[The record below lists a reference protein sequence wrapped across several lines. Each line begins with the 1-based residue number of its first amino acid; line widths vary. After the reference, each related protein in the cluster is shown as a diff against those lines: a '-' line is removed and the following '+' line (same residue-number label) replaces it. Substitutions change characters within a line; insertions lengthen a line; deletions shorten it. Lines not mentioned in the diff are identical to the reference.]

1 MVTMARSK
9 SISGPYE
16 SNPGNP
22 VLTNA
27 NTTSYCETEQP
38 LVCSMILTAT
48 QSKPSATPIYSTTAT
63 GTGETVSPQR
73 DYEEY

>member
-9 SISGPYE
+9 TINGPYE

-27 NTTSYCETEQP
+27 NTTSICEHP
-38 LVCSMILTAT
+38 LSILLNPL
-48 QSKPSATPIYSTTAT
+48 K
-63 GTGETVSPQR
+63 
-73 DYEEY
+73 